1 MRIGIDLGGTKIE
14 GIVLQSR
21 NRVLKRLRLPTPQ
34 GDYAATLQTIASL
47 VRELESGFPAFCEKI
62 PVGIATPGSISKL
75 TGRMKNC
82 NSTCLNGKPL
92 KQDLERLLACEVRI
106 ANDADCFALSEAIDG
121 AASDFTSVF
130 GVILGTGVGGGIV
143 VNKQLLSGPNNIAGE
158 WGHNPMP
165 PLISSGQEEGALRPC
180 YCGRNG
186 CIEAYLSGPA
196 LEKTYSLE
204 TGRSQ
209 TVADIVFQA
218 GRGQPVEE
226 KVITDYVESLAA
238 ALATVINIMDPEA
251 IVLGGGL
258 SNIECLY
265 QEVPLRW
272 GKYVFSDRCETR
284 LLKATYGD
292 SSGGRGAAWLWP

>member
-75 TGRMKNC
+75 IGRMKNC

-196 LEKTYSLE
+196 LKKTYSLE

-238 ALATVINIMDPEA
+238 ALATVINIMDPEV